1 MGERV
6 NILKRLYNWAASEIQ
21 MIYEDFR
28 DGYVSTDRD
37 LLDLVVIG
45 AMVAAMTILVMYF
58 IGAAGD
64 RAL

>member
-1 MGERV
+1 M
-6 NILKRLYNWAASEIQ
+6 NIIKRLYNWAATEIR
-21 MIYEDFR
+21 MVYEDFR

-45 AMVAAMTILVMYF
+45 SMVAAMTILVMYF

>member
-1 MGERV
+1 MGERM
-6 NILKRLYNWAASEIQ
+6 NIFKRLYNWTAVEIQ

-28 DGYVSTDRD
+28 DGYVKTDDD

-45 AMVAAMTILVMYF
+45 SMVAAMAILVMYF

>member
-1 MGERV
+1 M
-6 NILKRLYNWAASEIQ
+6 NIIKRIYNWAAAEIQ

-28 DGYVSTDRD
+28 DGYVKTDDD

-45 AMVAAMTILVMYF
+45 SMVAAMAILVMYF

>member
-1 MGERV
+1 M
-6 NILKRLYNWAASEIQ
+6 NIIKRLYNWAASEIR
-21 MIYEDFR
+21 MVYEDFR

-45 AMVAAMTILVMYF
+45 AMVAAMAILVMSF
-58 IGAAGD
+58 IGIAGD

>member
-1 MGERV
+1 M
-6 NILKRLYNWAASEIQ
+6 NIFKRIYNWAAAEIQ

-45 AMVAAMTILVMYF
+45 SMVAAMAILVMYF

>member
-1 MGERV
+1 M
-6 NILKRLYNWAASEIQ
+6 NIFKRLYNWAAAEIQ

-28 DGYVSTDRD
+28 DGYVKTDRD

-45 AMVAAMTILVMYF
+45 SMVAAMTILIMYF

>member
-1 MGERV
+1 M
-6 NILKRLYNWAASEIQ
+6 NIFKRLYNWAATEIR
-21 MIYEDFR
+21 MVYEDFR
-28 DGYVSTDRD
+28 DGYVKTDRD

-45 AMVAAMTILVMYF
+45 SMVAAMAILVMYF

>member
-1 MGERV
+1 M
-6 NILKRLYNWAASEIQ
+6 NIINRLYNWVAAEIQ

-28 DGYVSTDRD
+28 DGYVKTDDD

-45 AMVAAMTILVMYF
+45 SMVAAMTILVMYF
-58 IGAAGD
+58 IGVAGD

>member
-1 MGERV
+1 M
-6 NILKRLYNWAASEIQ
+6 NIIKRIYNWAAVEIQ

-28 DGYVSTDRD
+28 DGYVKTDDD

-45 AMVAAMTILVMYF
+45 SMVAAMTILVMYF

>member
-1 MGERV
+1 M
-6 NILKRLYNWAASEIQ
+6 NIFKRIYNWAAAEIQ

-28 DGYVSTDRD
+28 DGYVKTDRD

-45 AMVAAMTILVMYF
+45 SMVAAMTILVMCF
-58 IGAAGD
+58 IGVAGD

>member
-1 MGERV
+1 M
-6 NILKRLYNWAASEIQ
+6 NIIKRLYNWAATEIR
-21 MIYEDFR
+21 MVYEDFR

-45 AMVAAMTILVMYF
+45 AMVAAMAILVMSF
-58 IGAAGD
+58 IGVAGD

>member
-1 MGERV
+1 M
-6 NILKRLYNWAASEIQ
+6 NILKRIYNWAATEIR
-21 MIYEDFR
+21 MVYEDFR

-58 IGAAGD
+58 IGIAGD
-64 RAL
+64 KAL

>member
-1 MGERV
+1 M
-6 NILKRLYNWAASEIQ
+6 NIFKRLYNWAATEIQ

-28 DGYVSTDRD
+28 DGYVKTDRD

-45 AMVAAMTILVMYF
+45 SMVAAMTILVMYF

-64 RAL
+64 VAL

>member
-1 MGERV
+1 M
-6 NILKRLYNWAASEIQ
+6 NILKRIYNWAAVEIR

-45 AMVAAMTILVMYF
+45 AMVAAMAILVMSF
-58 IGAAGD
+58 IGIAGD

>member
-1 MGERV
+1 M
-6 NILKRLYNWAASEIQ
+6 NIFKRLYNWAAVEIQ

-28 DGYVSTDRD
+28 DGYVKTDDD

-45 AMVAAMTILVMYF
+45 SMVAAMAILVMYF

>member
-1 MGERV
+1 M
-6 NILKRLYNWAASEIQ
+6 NIFKRLYNWAAAEIQ

-28 DGYVSTDRD
+28 DGYVKTDRD

-45 AMVAAMTILVMYF
+45 AMVAAVVILVMSF
-58 IGAAGD
+58 IGIAGD

>member
-1 MGERV
+1 M
-6 NILKRLYNWAASEIQ
+6 NIIKRLYNWVAAEIQ

-28 DGYVSTDRD
+28 DGYVKTDDD

-45 AMVAAMTILVMYF
+45 SMVAAMTILVMYF

>member
-1 MGERV
+1 M
-6 NILKRLYNWAASEIQ
+6 NIFKRLYSWAAVEIR
-21 MIYEDFR
+21 MVYEDFR

-45 AMVAAMTILVMYF
+45 SMVATMTILVMYF
-58 IGAAGD
+58 IGIAGD

>member
-1 MGERV
+1 MK
-6 NILKRLYNWAASEIQ
+6 IIKRLYNWAATEIQ

-45 AMVAAMTILVMYF
+45 AMVAAMAILVMSF
-58 IGAAGD
+58 IGIAGD

>member
-1 MGERV
+1 M
-6 NILKRLYNWAASEIQ
+6 NILKRIYNWAATEIR
-21 MIYEDFR
+21 MVYEDFR
-28 DGYVSTDRD
+28 DGYVKTDRD

-45 AMVAAMTILVMYF
+45 SMVAAMAILVMSF

>member
-1 MGERV
+1 MAM
-6 NILKRLYNWAASEIQ
+6 IKKLYNWAATEIR
-21 MIYEDFR
+21 MVYEDFR

-45 AMVAAMTILVMYF
+45 SMAAAMTILVMCF
-58 IGAAGD
+58 IGIAGD

>member
-1 MGERV
+1 M
-6 NILKRLYNWAASEIQ
+6 NIFKRIYNWAATEIQ

-45 AMVAAMTILVMYF
+45 AMVAAMAILVMSF
-58 IGAAGD
+58 IGIAGD

>member
-1 MGERV
+1 M
-6 NILKRLYNWAASEIQ
+6 NIFKRLYNWTAAEIR

-45 AMVAAMTILVMYF
+45 SMVAAMTILVMYF
-58 IGAAGD
+58 IGIAGD

>member
-1 MGERV
+1 M
-6 NILKRLYNWAASEIQ
+6 NIFKRIYNWAASEIR
-21 MIYEDFR
+21 MVYEDFR

-45 AMVAAMTILVMYF
+45 SMVAAMTILVMCF
-58 IGAAGD
+58 IGIAGD

>member
-1 MGERV
+1 MNV
-6 NILKRLYNWAASEIQ
+6 IKRLYNWAAAEIQ

-45 AMVAAMTILVMYF
+45 SMVAAMAILVMYF

>member
-1 MGERV
+1 M
-6 NILKRLYNWAASEIQ
+6 NILKRIYNWAAAEIQ
-21 MIYEDFR
+21 MIYEDFK
-28 DGYVSTDRD
+28 DGYVKTDDD

-45 AMVAAMTILVMYF
+45 SMVAAMTILVMYF

>member
-1 MGERV
+1 MA
-6 NILKRLYNWAASEIQ
+6 IIKRLYNWAAKEIQ

-28 DGYVSTDRD
+28 DGYVKTDRD

-45 AMVAAMTILVMYF
+45 SMVAAMAILVMSF
-58 IGAAGD
+58 IGVAGD